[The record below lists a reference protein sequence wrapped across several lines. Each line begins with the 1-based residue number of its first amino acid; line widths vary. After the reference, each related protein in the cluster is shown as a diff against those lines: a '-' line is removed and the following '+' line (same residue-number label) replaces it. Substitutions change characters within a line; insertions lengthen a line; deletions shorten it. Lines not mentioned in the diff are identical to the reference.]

1 MSDGKIVV
9 QVDEDLEE
17 LIPGFLD
24 NRKADVDK
32 LRTELE
38 KSDFV
43 NLCSIGHSL
52 KGVGGGYGFELMSQI
67 GAEIEAAAK
76 ANDVE
81 LIKDK
86 INQLDDYLNR
96 VEVKYT

>member
-1 MSDGKIVV
+1 MSEGKIVV

-76 ANDVE
+76 ASDVE